1 MKNKTKKLLILSLL
15 ILVLTSGCAKVLK
28 GEDKRAITTEDGRTL
43 YSNILCQ
50 PKDEESIKLYEE
62 NGIDISTLV
71 ECKNLKVTTGGY
83 EGLWESVFVKP
94 IAALMMWISKYVNSA
109 ILAMVILT
117 LLIRVILYPV
127 TQKTAAQSEMIKQ
140 AQPEIDKLEKKYAG
154 KTDQDSMM
162 KKSTELS
169 MIYKKY
175 NINPASSCLFSFI
188 QIPLLFAF
196 LEAINRLPALYEENL
211 FSMKMGT
218 TPWIGLSKGNFVYL
232 VIVLVLA
239 VVTFFSFR
247 FNGQDQAGMQ
257 QEQMKTMTITMSLM
271 IIFMSFMMPAALGIY
286 WIVSSGFT
294 IIQNLLVKRSKK
306 NG

>member
-28 GEDKRAITTEDGRTL
+28 GEDKRPITTADGRNL
-43 YSNILCQ
+43 YSNILCR
-50 PKDEESIKLYEE
+50 PTDEESIKLYEE
-62 NGIDISTLV
+62 NGVDLSSLV
-71 ECKNLKVTTGGY
+71 ACDKLKPTTGGY
-83 EGLWESVFVKP
+83 EGLWESIFVKP
-94 IAALMMWISKYVNSA
+94 LASLMMWISKYVNSA
-109 ILAMVILT
+109 ILAMVLLT
-117 LLIRVILYPV
+117 LAIRLIIYPL
-127 TQKTAAQSEMIKQ
+127 TQKTAMQSEMLKQ
-140 AQPEIDKLEKKYAG
+140 AQPEIDKLEKKYQG
-154 KTDQDSMM
+154 KDDQDSLM

-196 LEAINRLPALYEENL
+196 LEAINRLPALYEEKIL
-211 FSMKMGT
+211 TMKMGT
-218 TPWIGLSKGNFVYL
+218 TPWIGITNGNYVYL
-232 VIVLVLA
+232 IIVVVLA
-239 VVTFFSFR
+239 IVTFFSFR
-247 FNGQDQAGMQ
+247 FSSQDQAGMQ
-257 QEQMKTMTITMSLM
+257 AEQMKTMTITMSVM

-294 IIQNLLVKRSKK
+294 IIQNVLVKRRKK

>member
-15 ILVLTSGCAKVLK
+15 VLVLTSGCAKVLK
-28 GEDKRAITTEDGRTL
+28 GEDKKPITTEDGRTL
-43 YSNILCQ
+43 YSNILCK
-50 PKDEESIKLYEE
+50 PTDEESIRLYGE
-62 NGIDISTLV
+62 NNVDLENLV

-83 EGLWESVFVKP
+83 EGLWESIFVKP
-94 IAALMMWISKYVNSA
+94 IAALMMFMSKYVKSV
-109 ILAMVILT
+109 ILAMVLLT
-117 LLIRVILYPV
+117 LAIRLLLYPV
-127 TQKTAAQSEMIKQ
+127 TQKTAMQSEMLKK
-140 AQPEIDKLEKKYAG
+140 AQPEIDKLEKKYQG
-154 KTDQDSMM
+154 KDDQDSLM

-196 LEAINRLPALYEENL
+196 LEAINRLPALYEEKVL
-211 FSMKMGT
+211 TMKMGT
-218 TPWIGLSKGNFVYL
+218 TPWIGITGGNYTYL
-232 VIVLVLA
+232 VIVIILA
-239 VVTFFSFR
+239 LVTFFSFK

-257 QEQMKTMTITMSLM
+257 AEQMKTMTYTMSGM
-271 IIFMSFMMPAALGIY
+271 IIFMSFMMPSALGIY

>member
-15 ILVLTSGCAKVLK
+15 VLVLTSGCAKVLK
-28 GEDKRAITTEDGRTL
+28 GEDKKPITTEDGRTL
-43 YSNILCQ
+43 YSNILCK
-50 PKDEESIKLYEE
+50 PTDEESIRLYGE
-62 NGIDISTLV
+62 NNVDLENLV

-83 EGLWESVFVKP
+83 EGLWESIFVKP
-94 IAALMMWISKYVNSA
+94 IAALMMFMSKYVKSV
-109 ILAMVILT
+109 ILAMVLLT
-117 LLIRVILYPV
+117 LAIRFLLYPV
-127 TQKTAAQSEMIKQ
+127 TQKTAMQSEMLKK
-140 AQPEIDKLEKKYAG
+140 AQPEIDKLEKKYQG
-154 KTDQDSMM
+154 KDDQDSLM

-196 LEAINRLPALYEENL
+196 LEAINRLPALYEEKVL
-211 FSMKMGT
+211 TMKMGT
-218 TPWIGLSKGNFVYL
+218 TPWIGITGGNYTYL
-232 VIVLVLA
+232 VIVIILA
-239 VVTFFSFR
+239 LVTFFSFR

-271 IIFMSFMMPAALGIY
+271 IIFMSFMMPAALGVY

>member
-1 MKNKTKKLLILSLL
+1 MKNKTKKILILSLL

-28 GEDKRAITTEDGRTL
+28 GEDKKAITTQDGRTL
-43 YSNILCQ
+43 YSNILCKPQ
-50 PKDEESIKLYEE
+50 DEESIKLYQE
-62 NGIDISTLV
+62 NGVDLDSLV
-71 ECKNLKVTTGGY
+71 DCNKLKATTGGY

-94 IAALMMWISKYVNSA
+94 LAALMMWISKYVNST
-109 ILAMVILT
+109 ILAMVLLT
-117 LLIRVILYPV
+117 LAIRLILYPV

-140 AQPEIDKLEKKYAG
+140 AQPEIDKLEKKYEG

-196 LEAINRLPALYEENL
+196 LEAINRLPALYEEKVL
-211 FSMKMGT
+211 TMKMGT
-218 TPWIGLSKGNFVYL
+218 TPWIGISKGNYVYL
-232 VIVLVLA
+232 LIVLILA
-239 VVTFFSFR
+239 VVTFFSFK

-271 IIFMSFMMPAALGIY
+271 IIFMSFMMPAALGVY

-294 IIQNLLVKRSKK
+294 IIQNLLVKRRKK

>member
-1 MKNKTKKLLILSLL
+1 
-15 ILVLTSGCAKVLK
+15 
-28 GEDKRAITTEDGRTL
+28 
-43 YSNILCQ
+43 
-50 PKDEESIKLYEE
+50 
-62 NGIDISTLV
+62 
-71 ECKNLKVTTGGY
+71 
-83 EGLWESVFVKP
+83 
-94 IAALMMWISKYVNSA
+94 MMWISKYVNST
-109 ILAMVILT
+109 ILAMVLLT
-117 LLIRVILYPV
+117 LAIRLILYPV

-140 AQPEIDKLEKKYAG
+140 AQPEIDKLEKKYEG

-196 LEAINRLPALYEENL
+196 LEAINRLPALYEEKVL
-211 FSMKMGT
+211 TMKMGT
-218 TPWIGLSKGNFVYL
+218 TPWIGISKGNYVYL
-232 VIVLVLA
+232 LIVLILA
-239 VVTFFSFR
+239 VVTFFSFK

-271 IIFMSFMMPAALGIY
+271 IIFMSFMMPAALGVY

-294 IIQNLLVKRSKK
+294 IIQNLLVKRRKK